1 MSRDTPNT
9 EYGTQKDPPNEGPSL
24 IIRIGLVFF
33 TILILLASQELW
45 VRYLVLKSNAE
56 RLEVLKQFIYNS
68 EKNQGGFGLQ
78 LPERNIEGHTFLEQ
92 TVSPDDFASFSPKQ
106 KRIFIET
113 FYRDLGIKPPPDP
126 KYFHPKHKRQWFWQ
140 K

>member
-1 MSRDTPNT
+1 MSRDTLDT
-9 EYGTQKDPPNEGPSL
+9 EYGPQKYPPPESPSL
-24 IIRIGLVFF
+24 ILRIGLVLF

-45 VRYLVLKSNAE
+45 CRYIVFKSNAE

-68 EKNQGGFGLQ
+68 KKNQGGFGLQ

-113 FYRDLGIKPPPDP
+113 FYRDLGIKPLPDP
-126 KYFHPKHKRQWFWQ
+126 KYFHPKHKWQWLWQ

>member
-1 MSRDTPNT
+1 MSRDTLDT
-9 EYGTQKDPPNEGPSL
+9 EYGTPKYPPSERPSL
-24 IIRIGLVFF
+24 ILRIGLVLF

-45 VRYLVLKSNAE
+45 CRYIVFKSNAE

-68 EKNQGGFGLQ
+68 EKNQGGFALQ

-106 KRIFIET
+106 KRIFIEA
-113 FYRDLGIKPPPDP
+113 FYKDLGIKPPPDP
-126 KYFHPKHKRQWFWQ
+126 KYFHPKHKWQWLWQ